1 MKSNILLIFIC
12 FFISC
17 SNRGPETEQLILNEA
32 LMIDALVEVHLLEAA
47 FETKIT
53 EEIRSGNFTIEDYYQ
68 ALFDSQ
74 SYSRQEFKQSFI
86 SYSRDPKTMER
97 LLDSV
102 LIKIKMLE
110 LPQ

>member
-12 FFISC
+12 FLASC
-17 SNRGPETEQLILNEA
+17 SNTGNKNKQPILNES

-53 EEIRSGNFTIEDYYQ
+53 EEIRSGDFNIEDYYQ
-68 ALFDSQ
+68 TLFDRQ
-74 SYSRQEFKQSFI
+74 SYSREEFKQSFL
-86 SYSRDPKTMER
+86 SYSRDPQTMER

-102 LIKIKMLE
+102 LIKIQMLE